1 MESNLRLHHK
11 VKYLEIIFKV
21 IEVTILYDTLCRL
34 MQTLFD
40 QQNRAKIT

>member
-1 MESNLRLHHK
+1 MESNVRLHHK
-11 VKYLEIIFKV
+11 MKYAKIIFKV
-21 IEVTILYDTLCRL
+21 IEVTILYDPLCRL